1 MERPGQVLAD
11 PSEVAT
17 PPCPAEEGA
26 GDGGVGVRG
35 HLRCSVGKL
44 T

>member
-11 PSEVAT
+11 PSEVAA
-17 PPCPAEEGA
+17 PPCPTEEGA
-26 GDGGVGVRG
+26 GDSGVLG